1 MSNMQSCNN
10 CLKEFKTE
18 QGYQYHIKEVKCNKV
33 EFNPD
38 GTLKKSLDNQC
49 KYCFK
54 VLSNNNNYK
63 VHMGTC
69 KKMKSII
76 KNTSTI
82 TGNQNQSI
90 IVNGDNNNTS
100 NISISMPT
108 FYVLKPAEPF
118 NRVVDNYITIYNI
131 YSLLN
136 HSIDNATD
144 NFNEY
149 IEDFCKIIKNIYLKG
164 INIFDRNLWSVSNNK
179 DFDVHYYK
187 DDNWK
192 IDDNCNNLIKNI
204 ITVLLSQTN
213 ESCKVIIRVLRNLIE
228 YNMDELQKYID
239 VYGTLTDII
248 IKETTSMFY
257 LNKHVSNMVSL
268 YNKFRGKYPNST
280 NSKIMHL
287 MKIESALPQ
296 TSLDNYS
303 NIIGRYQS
311 LVNFVSK
318 ENAKGL
324 LARRVKELIEYDAKK
339 NDTLINDFVKYNP
352 Q

>member
-18 QGYQYHIKEVKCNKV
+18 KGYAYHIKTVKCNKV
-33 EFNPD
+33 EFNVD
-38 GTLKKSLDNQC
+38 GTLKTPINNQC
-49 KYCFK
+49 EYCFSSFST
-54 VLSNNNNYK
+54 LGNLT
-63 VHMGTC
+63 VHKKKC
-69 KKMKSII
+69 KKMKSVI
-76 KNTSTI
+76 KNTTTI
-82 TGNQNQSI
+82 TGNQNI

-100 NISISMPT
+100 NINISMPT
-108 FYVLKPAEPF
+108 FYVLKPVEPF
-118 NRVVDNYITIYNI
+118 HRVVDNYITIYNI

-136 HSIDNATD
+136 NSIDNATD

-149 IEDFCKIIKNIYLKG
+149 IEDFCKIIKNIYIK
-164 INIFDRNLWSVSNNK
+164 DRNIIDRSLWSVSNNK

-187 DDNWK
+187 DDDWK

-213 ESCKVIIRVLRNLIE
+213 EVCKVIIRVLRNLID
-228 YNMDELQKYID
+228 YNMEELQKYID
-239 VYGTLTDII
+239 VYDTIRDVT
-248 IKETTSMFY
+248 IKETKSMFN
-257 LNKHVSNMVSL
+257 LNLHVRNMVSL
-268 YNKFRGKYPNST
+268 YNTYRGKYPNST
-280 NSKIMHL
+280 NSKIMKL
-287 MKIESALPQ
+287 MEKESPLPQ
-296 TSLDNYS
+296 TTLDNYS

-324 LARRVKELIEYDAKK
+324 LARRVKELIKYDANK
-339 NDTLINDFVKYNP
+339 NDNLINDYIKYNP